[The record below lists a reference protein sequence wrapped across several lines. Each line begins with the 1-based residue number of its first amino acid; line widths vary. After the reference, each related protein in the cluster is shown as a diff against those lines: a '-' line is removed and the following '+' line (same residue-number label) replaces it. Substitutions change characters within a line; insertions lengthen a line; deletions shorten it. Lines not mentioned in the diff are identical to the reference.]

1 MKNWLFRVLKEPVEF
16 FKGLFNNGPEGFM
29 LLLEKISPLV
39 NRAYPVVKKI
49 AQLTPTKTDDMIL
62 AAYEFYGMDKLFVSG
77 TDKGV
82 ALRDLA
88 KQVVKATSKDPLS
101 DYLLNSAV
109 ELAYAKY
116 KEEGVEAQ
124 QL

>member
-1 MKNWLFRVLKEPVEF
+1 LEF